1 MENYKPINSYES
13 AENYDQY
20 HIRGDENETVSCLTE
35 LARGGPALELAI
47 GTGRIAL
54 PLYHNGIKVDGID
67 FSTAMIEK
75 LRMKPGGKELN
86 IKVDD
91 FSNVDVDGNYRLIYI
106 VFNTL
111 FNLLTQEDQVRCF
124 VNVASHLTNDGLFVV
139 EGGLPTE
146 FCRHQNYQYIDLDG
160 INIDRVFFDVAQ
172 YDPIT
177 QVLDEMHI
185 NFSNTGTRLGPI
197 VTRYAWPAEL
207 DLMARIAGLKLKN
220 RWANWNKCKTA
231 PDSKNCISIYGF

>member
-111 FNLLTQEDQVRCF
+111 FNLLTQDDQVRCF
-124 VNVASHLTNDGLFVV
+124 MNVASHLTNDGLFVV

-146 FCRHQNYQYIDLDG
+146 FCRNRNYQYIDLDG

-207 DLMARIAGLKLKN
+207 DLMARIAGLKLKS
-220 RWANWNKCKTA
+220 RWANWNKCKIA